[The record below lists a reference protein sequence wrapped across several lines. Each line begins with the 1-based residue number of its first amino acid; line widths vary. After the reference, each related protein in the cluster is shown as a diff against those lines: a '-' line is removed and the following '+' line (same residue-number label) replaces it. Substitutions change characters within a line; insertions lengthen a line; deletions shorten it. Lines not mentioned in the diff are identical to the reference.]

1 MACRA
6 CQGRL
11 RAEPNGAHLYAVAR
25 SGDAYGDDDA
35 PPDDRDRTAAGVE
48 NADARAALIRYA
60 CARHG
65 NPTSRS
71 DTTRFDA
78 SFDGRSVRNEP
89 GSDGGARCNAPCCER
104 DATSSGDHRRA
115 GDTWSRGAV
124 RDSNCDVCGAWA
136 GGEPDPYGSGGP
148 AHRAAVD
155 ACCGGNGYQFR
166 RILPVADRG
175 AGAGGAGRAAAGVAG
190 PAEQKAVRGQR

>member
-1 MACRA
+1 VACRA

-25 SGDAYGDDDA
+25 SGDAYGDAAHA
-35 PPDDRDRTAAGVE
+35 PADNCDGTAAGVE

-89 GSDGGARCNAPCCER
+89 GSDGGARRDAPCSGR
-104 DATSSGDHRRA
+104 YPTPTGDHRRA
-115 GDTWSRGAV
+115 GDAWSRGAV
-124 RDSNCDVCGAWA
+124 RDTDCDV
-136 GGEPDPYGSGGP
+136 
-148 AHRAAVD
+148 
-155 ACCGGNGYQFR
+155 
-166 RILPVADRG
+166 
-175 AGAGGAGRAAAGVAG
+175 
-190 PAEQKAVRGQR
+190 